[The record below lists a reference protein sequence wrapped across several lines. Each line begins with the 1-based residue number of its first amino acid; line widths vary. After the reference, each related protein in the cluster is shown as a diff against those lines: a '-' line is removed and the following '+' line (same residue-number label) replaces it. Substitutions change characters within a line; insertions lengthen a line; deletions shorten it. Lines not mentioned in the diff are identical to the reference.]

1 MVRRSPF
8 SRRLQNTP
16 LRNPQSRAAIPLE
29 CVRPVSVLAFRGIHA
44 ISRHMKNWTL
54 TPNKYLSKP
63 ELTILLRKAEDA
75 RALGVA
81 RGQKQPVRDWA
92 IIRIA
97 LLAGLRANEI
107 SLLRVSDCFA
117 GYGRSELVVRRGKG
131 DRSRVIRIGDD
142 LKKDIRW
149 FLAWKRE
156 NGEYAEDAFLIRS
169 QRAERMTPGAL
180 WRRWKKYCPEHRL
193 HDARHSYGTTLYAAT
208 KDLRL
213 VQTQLGHSR
222 PATTSIYAAVT
233 DESIRLGVRAF
244 EDAVGRLAT
253 EGHKDCELPRN
264 LPRKPARTAGRIA
277 SL

>member
-1 MVRRSPF
+1 
-8 SRRLQNTP
+8 
-16 LRNPQSRAAIPLE
+16 
-29 CVRPVSVLAFRGIHA
+29 
-44 ISRHMKNWTL
+44 MKNWTL
-54 TPNKYLSKP
+54 APNKYLSKP

-81 RGQKQPVRDWA
+81 RRQKQPVRDWA

-107 SLLRVSDCFA
+107 SLLRVSDCFV
-117 GYGRSELVVRRGKG
+117 GYGEGGLVVKRGKG
-131 DRSRVIRIGDD
+131 GKTRVVRIGAD
-142 LKKDIRW
+142 LKRDIRW
-149 FLAWKRE
+149 LLGWKRE

-180 WRRWKKYCPEHRL
+180 WRRWKRYCPAHRL
-193 HDARHSYGTTLYAAT
+193 HDARHSYGTMLYSNT

-233 DESIRLGVRAF
+233 DEEAREGVRAF
-244 EDAVGRLAT
+244 EDAVEKLA
-253 EGHKDCELPRN
+253 KDSPQNCELPKN
-264 LPRKPARTAGRIA
+264 LPHKPARTAGRIA